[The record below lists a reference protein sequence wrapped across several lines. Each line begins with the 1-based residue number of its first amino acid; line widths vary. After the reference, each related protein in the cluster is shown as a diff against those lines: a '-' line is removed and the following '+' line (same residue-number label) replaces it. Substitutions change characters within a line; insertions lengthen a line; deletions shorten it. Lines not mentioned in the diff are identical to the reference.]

1 MNISFLK
8 EKGNKYIVFIL
19 LGLLVL
25 VLAIPGGS
33 LDSST
38 ESAASASVQESD
50 LEAQLTRVLSSME
63 GVGAVEVMI
72 TMESEQSSLFGTE
85 TDNGKVC
92 GVVVVA
98 QGAGNAVVETRI
110 SDAVKALFSI
120 DAHKISIVKMKS
132 QEEDK

>member
-25 VLAIPGGS
+25 VLAIPTS
-33 LDSST
+33 DMENAEETKLT
-38 ESAASASVQESD
+38 ERETESD
-50 LEAQLTRVLSSME
+50 LEAQLTRVLSAME
-63 GVGAVEVMI
+63 GVGEVEVMI
-72 TMESEQSSLFGTE
+72 TLETTENSLFGTDSE
-85 TDNGKVC
+85 TGKVS

-98 QGAGNAVVETRI
+98 EGAGDAVVETRI
-110 SDAVKALFSI
+110 SNAIKALFSI
-120 DAHKISIVKMKS
+120 DAHKISIVKRAM

>member
-8 EKGNKYIVFIL
+8 EKGSKYIVFIL
-19 LGLLVL
+19 LGVLVL
-25 VLAIPGGS
+25 VLAIPTDTFDDTKKT
-33 LDSST
+33 DS
-38 ESAASASVQESD
+38 EQMIEEGE
-50 LEAQLTRVLSSME
+50 LEAHLSRVLSSME
-63 GVGAVEVMI
+63 GVGKVEVMI
-72 TMESEQSSLFGTE
+72 TLETEESSLFGT
-85 TDNGKVC
+85 TSDTGKVN

-120 DAHKISIVKMKS
+120 DAHKISIVKMRS